1 MTVNEKIAKWCG
13 FIYVDNPACECHPKN
28 RIRYWLC
35 PNKDYYGLEFPD
47 FQNDFNACLQ
57 WVVPELN
64 KRGYMIEIVIYLDL
78 SYLICIHDP
87 EFNNLYEGDGQS
99 LPAAFTD
106 ALEKLIDSEEKI

>member
-1 MTVNEKIAKWCG
+1 MNEKIAKWCG
-13 FIYVDNPACECHPKN
+13 FKIFYDETWDTEHKNPMFIPSGKPK
-28 RIRYWLC
+28 RTHMIDAVML
-35 PNKDYYGLEFPD
+35 PD

-64 KRGYMIEIVIYLDL
+64 KRGYMIDIVIYLDL

-99 LPAAFTD
+99 LPAAFCN
-106 ALEKLIDSEEKI
+106 ALLKLIKEEK